1 MYLATGVEAT
11 LWTALL
17 QDFSPK
23 LWRIQP
29 GHCFFGIMKYFLVL
43 WNIVCIWDFRV
54 PGQLSP
60 PCPTWDTCRY
70 ESFVFFQIVSLT
82 GVLRSIRW
90 NFDRGSDVIIF
101 RWCDNVIPTVN
112 TGRAP
117 LWAPHAPIMAFIYY
131 TNHSLGAI
139 FQSKHKYRNTN
150 TNTDSIHDT
159 MFTWAGGQHFNQNK
173 MVGNTQTARAFLDS
187 GWRVLKR
194 AGSESAEQKSGRDR
208 TKRFIVPFRTI

>member
-1 MYLATGVEAT
+1 
-11 LWTALL
+11 
-17 QDFSPK
+17 
-23 LWRIQP
+23 
-29 GHCFFGIMKYFLVL
+29 MKYFLVL

-117 LWAPHAPIMAFIYY
+117 PWAPHAPIMAFIYY

-139 FQSKHKYRNTN
+139 FQSKHKYTKYKYRFNANTDM
-150 TNTDSIHDT
+150 DSIHGLNVPLIRGT
-159 MFTWAGGQHFNQNK
+159 TFQSKQNL
-173 MVGNTQTARAFLDS
+173 MVGNTQTQSLPWFWVACVEE
-187 GWRVLKR
+187 GGEWV
-194 AGSESAEQKSGRDR
+194 GR
-208 TKRFIVPFRTI
+208 TKIGARSNKKVHCSFPDHLALDPTCRWGGEC